1 MTRRRRKSSKTKT
14 NKPPRAS
21 PIKLDPKVWV
31 RSGKSITDYRESLLL
46 DQEGVCAI
54 SGLPLT
60 DSSKATLDHQ
70 HAGGSVSSNGN
81 GVDGK
86 CRGVIESQINLLEG
100 RYLKLFK
107 KTKLDVKYGL
117 TFPEF
122 LINMGK
128 YLQQDNSNHL
138 YHYGYMSDLRKH
150 ISRLRKDKIVDM
162 LLKDFNI
169 VVKETTEKRE
179 LVRLYIQAF
188 VDLIEEK
195 EKR

>member
-1 MTRRRRKSSKTKT
+1 MTRRRRKNSKTKA
-14 NKPPRAS
+14 KPPRAS

-54 SGLPLT
+54 SGLPLN
-60 DSSKATLDHQ
+60 SSSVPLHSNSVLDHA
-70 HAGGSVSSNGN
+70 HADSPN
-81 GVDGK
+81 VDGK
-86 CRGVIESQINLLEG
+86 CRGVLLSEINMLEG

-107 KTKLDVKYGL
+107 KSKLGEKYGL
-117 TFPEF
+117 TFPEL
-122 LINMGK
+122 LINIGQ
-128 YLQQDNSNHL
+128 YLQQDNSEYK
-138 YHYGYMSDLRKH
+138 YHHKFMDDLRKN

-169 VVKETTEKRE
+169 LAKGTTEKRE

-188 VDLIEEK
+188 VALVEEK

>member
-14 NKPPRAS
+14 KPPRAS

-60 DSSKATLDHQ
+60 NSNSVLDHA
-70 HAGGSVSSNGN
+70 HSCSPPSN
-81 GVDGK
+81 VDGK
-86 CRGVIESQINLLEG
+86 CRGVLLSEINMLEG

-107 KTKLDVKYGL
+107 KSKLGEKYGL
-117 TFPEF
+117 TFPEL
-122 LINMGK
+122 LINMGQ
-128 YLQQDNSNHL
+128 YLQQDNSEYK
-138 YHYGYMSDLRKH
+138 YHYAYMSDLRKH
-150 ISRLRKDKIVDM
+150 ISRLRKDKIDDI
-162 LLKDFNI
+162 LLKDFNM
-169 VVKETTEKRE
+169 VAKETTEKRE
-179 LVRLYIQAF
+179 LVRLHIQCF